1 VEQATLVRQTTAK
14 EELNGPVLR
23 DCCLVP
29 AQGRERDSN
38 EEYARAVGL
47 NEDELR
53 MLAEIATGV
62 TTDVVAR
69 RLDLSARTP
78 APPPPLD
85 LRPSWRQHPHRSGRL
100 GRPPAPDLARL
111 RCADTALY
119 ATTRP
124 WTSKAPPATRP
135 RSTPQRRFGG
145 SADGAVAEIRIS

>member
-1 VEQATLVRQTTAK
+1 MCVFAVMESLFRTHRTDEEDGVEQATLVRQTTAK

-69 RLDLSARTP
+69 RMDLSART
-78 APPPPLD
+78 
-85 LRPSWRQHPHRSGRL
+85 LRRRLRSICDRL
-100 GRPPAPDLARL
+100 GVNTPIEAVVWAARRHL
-111 RCADTALY
+111 
-119 ATTRP
+119 
-124 WTSKAPPATRP
+124 
-135 RSTPQRRFGG
+135 
-145 SADGAVAEIRIS
+145 I